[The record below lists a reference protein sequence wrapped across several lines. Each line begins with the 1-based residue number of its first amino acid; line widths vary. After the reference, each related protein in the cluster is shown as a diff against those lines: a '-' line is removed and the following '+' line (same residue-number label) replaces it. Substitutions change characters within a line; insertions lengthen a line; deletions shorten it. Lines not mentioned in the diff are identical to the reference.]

1 MLKSMEKTQQSKIA
15 AFSKQNKDLL
25 NEYEQLTQKQ
35 KKLEEAYKRA
45 KEEISSLSKEL
56 DSTILNSKKK
66 KRDIAKLISKL
77 E

>member
-1 MLKSMEKTQQSKIA
+1 MEKTQQSKIA

-25 NEYEQLTQKQ
+25 NEYEELMQKQ
-35 KKLEEAYKRA
+35 KKLEQAYKKA

-66 KRDIAKLISKL
+66 KRDIAILISKL